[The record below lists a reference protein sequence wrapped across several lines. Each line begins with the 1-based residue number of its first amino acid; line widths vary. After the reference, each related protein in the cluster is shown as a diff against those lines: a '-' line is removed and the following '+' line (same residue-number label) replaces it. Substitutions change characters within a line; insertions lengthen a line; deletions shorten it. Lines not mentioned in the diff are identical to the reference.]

1 MNLCNYTNLLASN
14 LFLNSLRGG
23 LMFIYGGGWF

>member
-23 LMFIYGGGWF
+23 MFIYGGGWF